1 MNTIDKITLFKILF
15 SVIFAFIL
23 LPYFIL
29 VKKIY
34 IHPLVSN
41 LLIVI
46 NWVFVYIIGRL
57 SDKGMKGTIIYGILF
72 FTFMCI
78 SLPILLW
85 SVAATWLN
93 G

>member
-29 VKKIY
+29 VKKTY
-34 IHPLVSN
+34 IHSLVSN

-57 SDKGMKGTIIYGILF
+57 SDKGMKRTIIYEILF